1 MVKEI
6 SDKTELF
13 VIKYT
18 HTHTQHNL
26 FTVSVSELHKVHD
39 HVFEY
44 FLFNL
49 ATISA
54 SELHKVHDYCVFDY
68 FLFNFFTISGGE
80 LRQVHDYYLSVSE
93 LCYSCIWMSIVICFL
108 YCQFVGESANEQLRS
123 VSYAM

>member
-1 MVKEI
+1 M
-6 SDKTELF
+6 
-13 VIKYT
+13 
-18 HTHTQHNL
+18 
-26 FTVSVSELHKVHD
+26 HD